1 MAEVKRGFATP
12 PEVTRYFEDRG
23 WKPSFAHQDV
33 FGAEHATAF
42 SVAKVTELELGTLF
56 KSSIGRALT
65 DGQGFENWRKGIV
78 DELRKAGWGKPRLV
92 EDPTGEQPPKL
103 VDFTA
108 ERRLRTIF
116 WGNTASAR
124 AAGQWERAQRS
135 KRALPYFLYLH
146 TVSANPRKDHLQWVG
161 LILPVDDPVWAAIFP
176 PNGWHCKC
184 AVRQISQRE
193 RDELL
198 ARPWKEDDVVRY
210 TAEAPVIE
218 MRTWTNKRTGEILRV
233 PAGCDPGWG
242 GNPGLARVK
251 GVMRTLE
258 QSLVEAAPAD
268 ATRTLEE
275 LWQSPWTQVVS
286 RLPEAEAKEIWMPAG
301 VSRDLQAA
309 VGAKSPLVSI
319 NGADIVARANHD
331 GRYKDGRGFEDLA
344 TLPRVIA
351 EGTIVPDASPG
362 RRGILGEISGR
373 WWRAVTTRS
382 ANGFLRIISIHRRDA
397 AAAKRAIE
405 AVRER

>member
-12 PEVTRYFEDRG
+12 PEVTRYFTDKG
-23 WKPSFAHQDV
+23 LKPSFSHLDV
-33 FGAEHATAF
+33 FGAEHATSF
-42 SVAKVTELELGTLF
+42 TVAKALELELLGVF
-56 KSSIGRALT
+56 KSSIGKALT
-65 DGQGFENWRKGIV
+65 DGQGFENWRKGV
-78 DELRKAGWGKPRLV
+78 VEELRKAGWGKPRLV
-92 EDPTGEQPPKL
+92 EDPTGEHPPKL
-103 VDFTA
+103 IDFTA
-108 ERRLRTIF
+108 ERRLKTVF

-146 TVSANPRKDHLQWVG
+146 TVSANPRRDHLQWVG

-193 RDELL
+193 RDDLL
-198 ARPWKEDDVVRY
+198 ARPWTEDDVVRY
-210 TAEAPVIE
+210 TAKAPVIE

-242 GNPGLARVK
+242 GNPGLSRVK
-251 GVMRTLE
+251 GVMRSLE

-268 ATRTLEE
+268 ATKTLEE
-275 LWQSPWTQVVS
+275 LWQSPWTKVVS
-286 RLPEAEAKEIWMPAG
+286 RLPQEQAKEIWMPAG

-344 TLPRVIA
+344 MLPRIIA

-373 WWRAVTTRS
+373 WWRAVSTKS
-382 ANGFLRIISIHRRDA
+382 VNGFMRIISIHRRDA

-405 AVRER
+405 AAGER